1 MRWSHLPGNLR
12 GGLWMA
18 LGGFGFSVALAI
30 AKQLTAEIHSFELN
44 FFRCLFGLVALAPV
58 FLRGGRA
65 ILHTRCWH
73 LHLGRGLFGGVGQIC
88 VYFALTYL
96 PLAVVTAVTYTRP
109 LWLVVLAVLFLGES
123 ARWRRWTAIAVG
135 FMGVLIVARPSLE
148 GVGFPLAVLV
158 FSTLC
163 HSSAHVFLKK
173 STAIDPPTTIV
184 FWYLVISTLVGA
196 VPTVFVWVTPSL
208 EQFGWLALTGALYV
222 VGQGFITLAFRAG
235 EATAVSPFDYIRLLY
250 AIAFDIFLF
259 ATWPDAWTIV
269 GSLVIIASTLYIA
282 RRQARLGRTPAGA
295 GDREANPR
303 G

>member
-1 MRWSHLPGNLR
+1 MLL
-12 GGLWMA
+12 GGL
-18 LGGFGFSVALAI
+18 GFSVALAI

-44 FFRCLFGLVALAPV
+44 FFRCLFGLVALAPIFV
-58 FLRGGRA
+58 SHGTSIVR
-65 ILHTRCWH
+65 TRCWR

-123 ARWRRWTAIAVG
+123 VRWRRWTAIAVG

-148 GVGFPLAVLV
+148 GLGFPLAVLV

-173 STAIDPPTTIV
+173 STAIDPPATIV
-184 FWYLVISTLVGA
+184 FWYLVISTFVGA
-196 VPTVFVWVTPSL
+196 VPTIFVWVTPTL
-208 EQFGWLALTGALYV
+208 EQFGWLALTGVLYV

-235 EATAVSPFDYIRLLY
+235 EATAIAPFDYVRLLY
-250 AIAFDIFLF
+250 AIAFDIVLF
-259 ATWPDAWTIV
+259 TTWPDAWTIV
-269 GSLVIIASTLYIA
+269 GSLVIVGSTLYIA
-282 RRQARLGRTPAGA
+282 RRQARLAEAPAKG
-295 GDREANPR
+295 GDRAGPVR
-303 G
+303 D